1 MSNMYES
8 DYTILIYGYSGTGKS
23 YSLRNLDVKKT
34 AYINVEGKPLLIRN
48 AKSLAAYYKPTTI
61 PEVQKAISECVTNDN
76 VEFIVF
82 DSITMLADKIMFPHF
97 IENAPLS
104 KNGVPDKQT
113 GWMNY
118 KTFFNQ
124 MITFC
129 KASKKS
135 FIFTALAMENSDEQ
149 DKFEKIVVPKIQGS
163 LKDSV
168 SSEFTTVLYATAKLE
183 EKDGKKQGRFV
194 FQTNREPDSWYIQAK
209 SPPGALD
216 LYIDNDAKVVTERL
230 KEYYK

>member
-1 MSNMYES
+1 
-8 DYTILIYGYSGTGKS
+8 
-23 YSLRNLDVKKT
+23 
-34 AYINVEGKPLLIRN
+34 
-48 AKSLAAYYKPTTI
+48 LAAYYKPTTI
-61 PEVQKAISECVTNDN
+61 TDVQKAISECVSNDK

-97 IENAPLS
+97 IENAPLT
-104 KNGVPDKQT
+104 KAGQPDKMS
-113 GWMNY
+113 GWQNY

-168 SSEFTTVLYATAKLE
+168 ASEFTTVLYATAKLE
-183 EKDGKKQGRFV
+183 EKDGKKVGKFV
-194 FQTNREPDSWYIQAK
+194 FQTNREPDNWYVQAK

-216 LYIDNDAKVVTERL
+216 LYMDNDAKVVIEKL